1 MKIFRPVSMPQKF
14 VGAPLLPAVFCV
26 TFSVLSFLFLVFYD
40 FGLDNVVIVV
50 GFLTALIGG
59 QMALIMLG
67 AKEPHMTTL
76 IQTMRYSLQKCRR
89 IGGKP
94 SRRFWA

>member
-14 VGAPLLPAVFCV
+14 VGAPLLPAIFCMC
-26 TFSVLSFLFLVFYD
+26 FSVLSFLFLVFYD
-40 FGLDNVVIVV
+40 FGLDNVFVVV
-50 GFLTALIGG
+50 GFLAALIGS
-59 QMALIMLG
+59 QLCLVLLG

-94 SRRFWA
+94 ERRFWA